1 MDSWVPLEAVALY
14 AIVALSF
21 ALSLLAVIFAYKLSR
36 ITGLFSAWALLIG
49 GLALTA
55 FEDFA
60 YFGSVIFVSYSKV
73 LVTVEAFTFGTFLIA
88 ALVLVAIPALFFGAM
103 YKLHSLFAAQ
113 RKKPSQPKTARELA
127 GIVR

>member
-1 MDSWVPLEAVALY
+1 MDSWVPLAAVGLY
-14 AIVALSF
+14 AIVILSF
-21 ALSLLAVIFAYKLSR
+21 VLSLLSVIFAYRLSR

-73 LVTVEAFTFGTFLIA
+73 LTTLETFTPGTVLIA
-88 ALVLVAIPALFFGAM
+88 VLVLVAIPALFFGAM
-103 YKLHSLFAAQ
+103 YKLHGLFKAQ
-113 RKKPSQPKTARELA
+113 NKNSVGAKSSRELEQ
-127 GIVR
+127 ITR